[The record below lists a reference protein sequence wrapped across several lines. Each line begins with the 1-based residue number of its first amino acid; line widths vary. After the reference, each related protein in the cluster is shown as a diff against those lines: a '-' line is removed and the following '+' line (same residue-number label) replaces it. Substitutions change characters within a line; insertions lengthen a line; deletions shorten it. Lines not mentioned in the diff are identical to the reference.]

1 MLNNSGLD
9 HARTDQT
16 TDEGLQWEQLGV
28 APADHPV
35 RPDAGLQE
43 HRPQGR
49 AGGDMGGG
57 RGQAGGERQ
66 ADEEGGRQESLR

>member
-1 MLNNSGLD
+1 MAS
-9 HARTDQT
+9 
-16 TDEGLQWEQLGV
+16 
-28 APADHPV
+28 ADHPV

-66 ADEEGGRQESLR
+66 ADEEGGGQESLRQTCEETLTLEPAIDRTV